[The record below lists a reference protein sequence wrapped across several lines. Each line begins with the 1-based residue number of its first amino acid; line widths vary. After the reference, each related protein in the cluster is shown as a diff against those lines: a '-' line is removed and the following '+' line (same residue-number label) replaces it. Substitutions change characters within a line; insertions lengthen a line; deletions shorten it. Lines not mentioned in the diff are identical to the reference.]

1 MKNEMELSASLADLP
16 ASSWQGMGAERPLC
30 RVWVG
35 AGWVMATARPG
46 ALGAVLC
53 LGTARTG
60 PGSLHGSS
68 GVLLLPLPG
77 AGYVWYGHDK

>member
-1 MKNEMELSASLADLP
+1 MKNEMELSASLANLP
-16 ASSWQGMGAERPLC
+16 DSSWQGMGPACPLC

-35 AGWVMATARPG
+35 AGWVVATALRG
-46 ALGAVLC
+46 ALGAVLRV
-53 LGTARTG
+53 GMARTG

-77 AGYVWYGHDK
+77 TGYIWYGHDK